1 MTGSRTQRSGN
12 SAAAPVVG
20 DHLALD
26 LLNTRARTTNGEA
39 IEYWH
44 SDGDVLRW
52 LEQQGVIP
60 APAGAAPVDQDALLS
75 QAKALRELAH
85 RLIVQRKEGGE
96 AADPCSLNEYL
107 HAYRSAPH
115 LERDGEG
122 NLVLTR
128 LACGDTP
135 TSLLGPAAEAVA
147 ELLIEADFSLVK
159 QCEHPECVLWFYDRT
174 RARRRRWC
182 SMSLC
187 GNRQKAARFR
197 KRAAAT
203 TPSPPIE
210 GAQSS

>member
-1 MTGSRTQRSGN
+1 MTNSRTRR
-12 SAAAPVVG
+12 AAPSAEAPAVG

-26 LLNTRARTTNGEA
+26 LLNTRARTIDGEA

-44 SDGDVLRW
+44 SGGDVLRW
-52 LEQQGVIP
+52 LEQQAGIP
-60 APAGAAPVDQDALLS
+60 APAGAVDHDALLS
-75 QAKALRELAH
+75 QAKALRSLAR
-85 RLIVQRKEGGE
+85 RLIVQRKEGSE
-96 AADPCSLNEYL
+96 AADPGSLNEYL

-115 LERDGEG
+115 LERDSEG
-122 NLVLTR
+122 KLMLTR
-128 LACGDTP
+128 LACGDT
-135 TSLLGPAAEAVA
+135 TLSLLGPAAEAVA

-174 RARRRRWC
+174 RAHRRRWC
-182 SMSLC
+182 SMALC

-203 TPSPPIE
+203 GAAPPFK